1 MSNLYNL
8 IRNHYTD
15 VTTINAA
22 TNEIE
27 TKFRAVNLKAKD
39 FDNKSRWTLYKRDL
53 AILSAALKKYDSEA
67 SKEDGKGDTD
77 GIRNVLKAIFQ
88 HFAIWTNGD
97 IIIRHVKR
105 ADVRYILRFGF
116 GKKIDQNERREINVV
131 KSLSGI
137 QTLVENLIYFHVNG
151 LDVPKTEYSAN
162 TAKLLFQMYEEAEKA
177 NVSKTVD
184 ETAKDDTPVD
194 ETAKTMFEDHDKAWE
209 ALDQAMEA
217 IDKALEEAK
226 TAKDDTPVDE
236 TAKDDTPAA

>member
-1 MSNLYNL
+1 MTNQLHLCHL
-8 IRNHYTD
+8 IKNHYTD
-15 VTTINAA
+15 VTTVNAA
-22 TNEIE
+22 TNESE
-27 TKFRAVNLKAKD
+27 TKFKAVNLKAKD

-53 AILSAALKKYDSEA
+53 AFLSYTLKQYDAEE

-77 GIRNVLKAIFQ
+77 GIRDALKIIFQ

-116 GKKIDQNERREINVV
+116 GKKIDQIERREINVV

-137 QTLVENLIYFHVNG
+137 QTLVENLLYFHVNG

-162 TAKLLFQMYEEAEKA
+162 TAKLLLQMAEEAEKA

-184 ETAKDDTPVD
+184 ETAKDDTS
-194 ETAKTMFEDHDKAWE
+194 
-209 ALDQAMEA
+209 
-217 IDKALEEAK
+217 
-226 TAKDDTPVDE
+226 
-236 TAKDDTPAA
+236 AA

>member
-22 TNEIE
+22 TNESEI
-27 TKFRAVNLKAKD
+27 KFKAVNLKAKD

-53 AILSAALKKYDSEA
+53 AFLSYTLKQYDA
-67 SKEDGKGDTD
+67 QMCTEDGKNDTD
-77 GIRNVLKAIFQ
+77 GIRDALKIIFQ
-88 HFAIWTNGD
+88 HFAIWTDGD

-116 GKKIDQNERREINVV
+116 GKKIDQTERREINVV

-137 QTLVENLIYFHVNG
+137 QTLVENLLYFHVNG
-151 LDVPKTEYSAN
+151 LEIPKAEYSAN
-162 TAKLLFQMYEEAEKA
+162 TAKLLFQMAEEAEKA

-184 ETAKDDTPVD
+184 EP
-194 ETAKTMFEDHDKAWE
+194 
-209 ALDQAMEA
+209 
-217 IDKALEEAK
+217 
-226 TAKDDTPVDE
+226 
-236 TAKDDTPAA
+236 AKDDTPADETAKDGTSAA